1 MTKQEILKKIC
12 DSLGENVEDFES
24 SRLDEI
30 NADIYTLKYD
40 QRGLGG
46 IIIGD
51 DGSSL
56 VCGSIYPIDHYIEE
70 FKNGRKDTFE
80 KEQ

>member
-1 MTKQEILKKIC
+1 MDKKEILKKIC
-12 DSLGENVEDFES
+12 ESLDESVDNFKS
-24 SRLDEI
+24 SRLEEI

-40 QRGLGG
+40 QRGIGG

-56 VCGSIYPIDHYIEE
+56 VCGSIYPISHYIEE
-70 FKNGRKDTFE
+70 FKNAKKECFE
-80 KEQ
+80 SK

>member
-1 MTKQEILKKIC
+1 MDKKEILKKIC
-12 DSLGENVEDFES
+12 ESLDESVDNFES
-24 SRLDEI
+24 SRLEEI

-40 QRGLGG
+40 QRGIGG

-56 VCGSIYPIDHYIEE
+56 VCGSIYPISHYIEE
-70 FKNGRKDTFE
+70 FKNEKKDSFE
-80 KEQ
+80 SK

>member
-1 MTKQEILKKIC
+1 MEKKEILKKIC
-12 DSLGENVEDFES
+12 ESIDESVDNFES

-51 DGSSL
+51 DGSTL
-56 VCGSIYPIDHYIEE
+56 VCGSIYPISHYIEE
-70 FKNGRKDTFE
+70 FKNGKKDSSE
-80 KEQ
+80 S

>member
-1 MTKQEILKKIC
+1 MDKKEILKKIC
-12 DSLGENVEDFES
+12 ESLDESVDNFKS
-24 SRLDEI
+24 SRLEEI

-40 QRGLGG
+40 QRGIGG

-56 VCGSIYPIDHYIEE
+56 VCGSIYPISHYIEE
-70 FKNGRKDTFE
+70 FKNKKR
-80 KEQ
+80 

>member
-1 MTKQEILKKIC
+1 MNKQEILEKIC
-12 DSLGENVEDFES
+12 RSLGEVTDNFKS
-24 SRLDEI
+24 TRLEEI
-30 NADIYTLKYD
+30 NADIYTLKYA

-56 VCGSIYPIDHYIEE
+56 VCGSFYPIDHYIEE
-70 FKNGRKDTFE
+70 FKNGKKKKFE
-80 KEQ
+80 S

>member
-1 MTKQEILKKIC
+1 MDKKEILKKIC
-12 DSLGENVEDFES
+12 ESLGEYVDNYES

-30 NADIYTLKYD
+30 NANIYTLKYN
-40 QRGLGG
+40 QRGIGG

-56 VCGSIYPIDHYIEE
+56 VCGSIYPIDHYIED
-70 FKNGRKDTFE
+70 FKKGKKDSFDS
-80 KEQ
+80 K